1 MKTFISL
8 VCFLLIC
15 GANLAIGAETRIGVI
30 KNANGSVFV
39 ERNNA
44 LIPVKVGDKLYENDT
59 IVTGRDGS
67 MGLILRDNSVLSV
80 GSNTRLIISKF
91 VFEPAEKKL
100 SMVARIKQGTLT
112 YLTGVMAKLNPN
124 AVRFETPMAVC
135 GVRGTHFAIKVEE
148 SLPDAFRLTKN

>member
-15 GANLAIGAETRIGVI
+15 GANLAIGAETRIGVV
-30 KNANGSVFV
+30 KNANGIVSV
-39 ERNNA
+39 ERNNV
-44 LIPVKVGDKLYENDT
+44 LIPMKVGDKLYENDT
-59 IVTGRDGS
+59 IVTGRGGS

-80 GSNTRLIISKF
+80 GSNTRLIISKY

-124 AVRFETPMAVC
+124 AVRFETPVAVC
-135 GVRGTHFAIKVEE
+135 GIRGTHFAIKVDE
-148 SLPDAFRLTKN
+148 S

>member
-15 GANLAIGAETRIGVI
+15 GANLAIGDEIRIGVI
-30 KNANGSVFV
+30 KNVNGPVSV

-44 LIPVKVGDKLYENDT
+44 LIPLNVGDKLYENDT
-59 IVTGRDGS
+59 IVTGRGGS

-80 GSNTRLIISKF
+80 GSNTRLIISKY

-124 AVRFETPMAVC
+124 AVRFETPVAVC
-135 GVRGTHFAIKVEE
+135 GVRGTHFAIKVDE
-148 SLPDAFRLTKN
+148 S

>member
-15 GANLAIGAETRIGVI
+15 GANLAVGAEIRIGVI
-30 KNANGSVFV
+30 KNANGAAFV

-44 LIPVKVGDKLYENDT
+44 LLPLKVGDKLYENDT
-59 IVTGRDGS
+59 IVTGRGGS

-80 GSNTRLIISKF
+80 GSNTRLIISKY

-124 AVRFETPMAVC
+124 AVRFETPVAVC
-135 GVRGTHFAIKVEE
+135 GVRGTHFAIKVDE
-148 SLPDAFRLTKN
+148 S

>member
-15 GANLAIGAETRIGVI
+15 GANLAIGDEIRIGVI
-30 KNANGSVFV
+30 KNVNGPVSV

-44 LIPVKVGDKLYENDT
+44 LIPLKVGDKLYENDT

-124 AVRFETPMAVC
+124 AVRFETPVAVC
-135 GVRGTHFAIKVEE
+135 GVRGTHFAIKVDE
-148 SLPDAFRLTKN
+148 S

>member
-15 GANLAIGAETRIGVI
+15 GASLAIGDEIRIGVI
-30 KNANGSVFV
+30 KNVNGPVSV

-44 LIPVKVGDKLYENDT
+44 LIPLNVGDKLYENDT
-59 IVTGRDGS
+59 IVTGRGGS

-80 GSNTRLIISKF
+80 GSNTRLIISKY

-124 AVRFETPMAVC
+124 AVRFETPVAVC
-135 GVRGTHFAIKVEE
+135 GVRGTHFAIKVDE
-148 SLPDAFRLTKN
+148 S